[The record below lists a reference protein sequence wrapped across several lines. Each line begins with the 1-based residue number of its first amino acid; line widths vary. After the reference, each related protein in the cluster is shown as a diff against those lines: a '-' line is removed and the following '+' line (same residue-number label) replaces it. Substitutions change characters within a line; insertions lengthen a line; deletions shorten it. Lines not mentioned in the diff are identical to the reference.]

1 MKQYLVIDIGGTAI
15 KYALMN
21 QEATII
27 SQDETPTPYID
38 KEHFLRHS
46 TALLHLFK
54 RQSQVLRLV
63 CPGVWTQSKAMPL
76 QVEQSCI

>member
-27 SQDETPTPYID
+27 SQNETPTPYID
-38 KEHFLRHS
+38 KAHFFKHS
-46 TALLHLFK
+46 IRLSLLSK
-54 RQSQVLRLV
+54 RPSQVLRLV
-63 CPGVWTQSKAMPL
+63 YRDAWILSRAMPL
-76 QVEQSCI
+76 QVGRLCI